1 MSKKTITQNQRS
13 FMDVVDLAHDDMR
26 PLYPDMLGIAVMVIL
41 SDGSELAVQMGATV
55 PPEIAKFAMH
65 QLIMSWSI
73 DHNEF
78 IELRKP
84 KPRKVV

>member
-1 MSKKTITQNQRS
+1 MTKPITREQRS
-13 FMDVVDLAHDDMR
+13 FMDVVDLTHDDMR

-41 SDGSELAVQMGATV
+41 SDGTELAVQMGATV
-55 PPEIAKFAMH
+55 PPEVAKFAMH
-65 QLIMSWSI
+65 QLLLSWSL
-73 DHNEF
+73 DHHEF